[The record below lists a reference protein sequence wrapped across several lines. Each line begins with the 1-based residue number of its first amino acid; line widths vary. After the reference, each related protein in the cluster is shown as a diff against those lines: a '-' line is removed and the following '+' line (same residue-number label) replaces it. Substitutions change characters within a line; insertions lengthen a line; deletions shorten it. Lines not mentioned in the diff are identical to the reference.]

1 MSAIPAGHRVI
12 LASAS
17 PRRKELLS
25 YIIPEFEVIPS
36 GIDEIATGSPNDQV
50 KQLAADKAAD
60 IARQYPDALVIGAD
74 TLVAVDERVLGKP
87 ADEAEAADMLR
98 LLSNREH
105 RVYTGVAVVLNSR
118 MKVAANMTHVQ
129 FTELSD
135 EEIREYIST
144 GEPMDKAGA
153 YGIQGYGGKFITGIR
168 GDYFN
173 VMGLPLNMLYN
184 MLKEI

>member
-1 MSAIPAGHRVI
+1 MSVIPAGNRVI

-25 YIIPEFEVIPS
+25 YIISEFEVIPS
-36 GIDEIATGSPNDQV
+36 GIDEVAAGAPEDQV

-60 IARQYPDALVIGAD
+60 IAKQYPDALVIGAD
-74 TLVAVDERVLGKP
+74 TLVAIDDRVLGKP
-87 ADEAEAADMLR
+87 SDEAEAADMLR
-98 LLSNREH
+98 MLSNREH
-105 RVYTGVAVVLNSR
+105 RVYTGVAVVLGGH
-118 MKVAANMTHVQ
+118 MKVDANMTHVQ
-129 FTELSD
+129 FAKLSD
-135 EEIREYIST
+135 EEIREYIGT

-153 YGIQGYGGKFITGIR
+153 YGIQGYGGKFIPGIR

>member
-1 MSAIPAGHRVI
+1 MSMIPAGQRVI

-17 PRRKELLS
+17 PRRRELLS
-25 YIIPEFEVIPS
+25 YIISEFDVIPS
-36 GIDEIATGSPNDQV
+36 GIDEEATGAPEDQV
-50 KQLAADKAAD
+50 KQLAADKALD
-60 IARQYPDALVIGAD
+60 IAGQYPDALVIGAD
-74 TLVAVDERVLGKP
+74 TLVAIDDRVLGKP
-87 ADEAEAADMLR
+87 LDEAEAADMLR
-98 LLSNREH
+98 LLSGREH
-105 RVYTGVAVVLNSR
+105 RVYTGVAVANNGR
-118 MKVAANMTHVQ
+118 MKTDVNMTLVQ
-129 FTELSD
+129 FAKLSD

-153 YGIQGYGGKFITGIR
+153 YGIQGYCGKFIVGIR

>member
-1 MSAIPAGHRVI
+1 MSMIPAGQRVI

-17 PRRKELLS
+17 PRRRELLS
-25 YIIPEFEVIPS
+25 YIISEFDVIPS
-36 GIDEIATGSPNDQV
+36 GIDEEATGAPEDQV
-50 KQLAADKAAD
+50 IQLAADKALD
-60 IARQYPDALVIGAD
+60 IAGQYPDALVIGAD
-74 TLVAVDERVLGKP
+74 TLVAIDDRVLGKP
-87 ADEAEAADMLR
+87 LDEAEAADMLR
-98 LLSNREH
+98 LLSGREH
-105 RVYTGVAVVLNSR
+105 RVYTGVAVANNGR
-118 MKVAANMTHVQ
+118 MKTDVNMTHVQ
-129 FTELSD
+129 FAKLSD

-153 YGIQGYGGKFITGIR
+153 YGIQGYCGKFIVGIR

>member
-1 MSAIPAGHRVI
+1 MSMISAGQRVI

-25 YIIPEFEVIPS
+25 YIVPDFEVIPS
-36 GIDEIATGSPNDQV
+36 GIDEVATGAPEDQV

-60 IARQYPDALVIGAD
+60 IAKQYPDALVIGAD
-74 TLVAVDERVLGKP
+74 TLVAVEDRVLGKP
-87 ADEAEAADMLR
+87 ADEAEAAGMLR
-98 LLSNREH
+98 LLSGREH
-105 RVYTGVAVVLNSR
+105 RVYTGVAVVLHGHI
-118 MKVAANMTHVQ
+118 KTDVNMTHVQ
-129 FTELSD
+129 FAKLSGD
-135 EEIREYIST
+135 EVREYIST

-153 YGIQGYGGKFITGIR
+153 YGIQGYCGKFIVGIR

>member
-1 MSAIPAGHRVI
+1 MSTLPESTRVI

-17 PRRKELLS
+17 PRRKELLG
-25 YIIPEFEVIPS
+25 YIIPEFEIIPS
-36 GIDEIATGSPNDQV
+36 GIDETATGSPAAQV
-50 KQLAADKAAD
+50 KMLAADKAAD
-60 IARQYPDALVIGAD
+60 IARQYPEALVIGAD
-74 TLVAVDERVLGKP
+74 TLVAVNRRVLGKP

-98 LLSNREH
+98 MLSSQEH
-105 RVYTGVAVVLNSR
+105 RVYTGVAVIHQGLTKADV
-118 MKVAANMTHVQ
+118 NMTRVR
-129 FTELSD
+129 FAPLSD
-135 EEIREYIST
+135 EEIRDYIAT

-153 YGIQGYGGKFITGIR
+153 YGIQGYGGKFISAVH

>member
-1 MSAIPAGHRVI
+1 MSMISARQRVI

-25 YIIPEFEVIPS
+25 YIIPNFEVIPS
-36 GIDEIATGSPNDQV
+36 GIDEVATGAPEDQV

-60 IARQYPDALVIGAD
+60 IAKQYPDALVIGAD
-74 TLVAVDERVLGKP
+74 TLVAVDDRVLGKP

-98 LLSNREH
+98 LLSGREH
-105 RVYTGVAVVLNSR
+105 RVYTGVAVVSNGH
-118 MKVAANMTHVQ
+118 VNANVNMTHVQ
-129 FTELSD
+129 FAKLSD
-135 EEIREYIST
+135 EEIHEYIGT

-153 YGIQGYGGKFITGIR
+153 YGIQGYCGKYIVGIR

>member
-1 MSAIPAGHRVI
+1 MSVIPAGHRVI

-25 YIIPEFEVIPS
+25 YIIPQFEVIPS
-36 GIDEIATGSPNDQV
+36 GIDETATGSPANQV
-50 KQLAADKAAD
+50 KQLATDKAMD
-60 IARQYPDALVIGAD
+60 IAKQYPDALVIGAD
-74 TLVAVDERVLGKP
+74 TLVAVHNRVLGKP
-87 ADEAEAADMLR
+87 SSETEAADMLR
-98 LLSNREH
+98 MLSNREH
-105 RVYTGVAVVLNSR
+105 RVYTGVAVVYGGRL
-118 MKVAANMTHVQ
+118 KADVNMTHVQ
-129 FTELSD
+129 FAKLSG
-135 EEIREYIST
+135 EEIIDYIRT